1 MDEQTF
7 WDLVATVGRDPGAD
21 AYDRLADHLSDHGA
35 ADIRDFADHL
45 ARALYALDTPAHFR
59 AAAEDF
65 LPARCAAVIAGPDA
79 YRQVLASPA
88 TLGRYVFRH
97 GERLLPVAER
107 AYRIST
113 RGAWDHHPP
122 VGIRT
127 GSNAGAWRHCWL
139 HPLLGTTTGTDRVP
153 QAYMAALQHVAV
165 ALDTD
170 PAWRDWWRRSGLTE
184 CELGIVAESRL
195 DHLRPSADIRMV
207 DDKVRANFT
216 CALPAGAGTGSVD
229 LLEPAA
235 AELTGMFGVI
245 REAIGLPRLPPVPA
259 LPPLPEDTPAVEV
272 TTKPLPFVPRDDV
285 DQQGYLTLAQI
296 QEFFG

>member
-7 WDLVATVGRDPGAD
+7 WDLVATIGRDPGVD
-21 AYDRLADHLSDHGA
+21 AYDRLADRLSDHGA

-65 LPARCAAVIAGPDA
+65 LPARCAAVAAGAGA

-88 TLGRYVFRH
+88 ALSRYAFRH
-97 GERLLPVAER
+97 GERLLPVAAR

-113 RGAWDHHPP
+113 RCAWEHRTP
-122 VGIRT
+122 VSHET
-127 GSNAGAWRHCWL
+127 GSNADAWRLTWL
-139 HPLLGTTTGTDRVP
+139 HPLLGTTTGTDRAP
-153 QAYMAALQHVAV
+153 QAYMVALQHVAV
-165 ALDTD
+165 TLDAD
-170 PAWRDWWRRSGLTE
+170 PAWRDWWRCSGVAE

-195 DHLRPSADIRMV
+195 DHLRPSADIRMA

-216 CALPAGAGTGSVD
+216 CALPPGAGARPSD
-229 LLEPAA
+229 LLGPAT
-235 AELTGMFGVI
+235 AELTGMFEVI
-245 REAIGLPRLPPVPA
+245 REAIGLPPLPPMPL
-259 LPPLPEDTPAVEV
+259 LPPLPEDTPEVEV
-272 TTKPLPFVPRDDV
+272 TTKSLPSVPREV